1 MTKSGPRQ
9 TGSDPAATTISAGRL
24 SGLLALAC
32 CGAALVALPAAADWL
47 VMKDGS
53 RLETRG
59 PWSVEGRRVLFNL
72 PNGTLSTLRA
82 SEVDLDASEALT
94 RAKEAESV
102 QAAEAAEMET
112 AAPTPVWTFTNDDI
126 PRAVIVQEDLEIEP
140 LVGAEGFALEDVE
153 EDVDA
158 TGENLVV
165 SGTLINDAD
174 IPASLV
180 AVRVLIVSPVDG
192 GTLDVAS
199 AIVNST
205 QLLPRSATRFTA
217 SFENLAPGLG
227 VVQVEVEVAEEQD
240 DDFGFG

>member
-1 MTKSGPRQ
+1 MTKTGPRQ
-9 TGSDPAATTISAGRL
+9 TGSDPAATTNSASRL

-32 CGAALVALPAAADWL
+32 CAAAFVTLPAAADWL

-53 RLETRG
+53 QLETSG
-59 PWSVEGRRVLFNL
+59 PWSVDGRRVLFSL
-72 PNGTLSTLRA
+72 PNGTLSALRA
-82 SEVDLDASEALT
+82 SEVDLEASEALT
-94 RAKEAESV
+94 RAKEAEAS
-102 QAAEAAEMET
+102 AEAEAEDLD
-112 AAPTPVWTFTNDDI
+112 APQPVWTLTDEDI
-126 PRAVIVQEDLEIEP
+126 PQAALIQEEIEIEP

-158 TGENLVV
+158 TGNNLVV

-174 IPASLV
+174 IPASLE

-192 GTLDVAS
+192 GTLDVAT

-217 SFENLAPGLG
+217 SFENLEPGSG
-227 VVQVEVEVAEEQD
+227 VVQIEVVLVEEQD
-240 DDFGFG
+240 DIGLG